1 MSKQPRRFSYD
12 DLTRTAFEI
21 TRRETAERAAKTAKL
36 RALRLEREAAAP
48 VEEKARRVPL
58 SKQPQEKKERR
69 GH

>member
-36 RALRLEREAAAP
+36 RALRLERDATAP
-48 VEEKARRVPL
+48 EERGAPP
-58 SKQPQEKKERR
+58 SKQPREKKERQR
-69 GH
+69 P